1 MSEFCPK
8 CGKPLQVTPEPD
20 RLCLACGWW
29 GGQCEALTKPPH
41 TGELATS
48 VMQALDLYRDICR
61 KELLVELACEHGNVE
76 RHEMQEVR
84 GAVASCLESLL
95 RIFGVAHPEV
105 GPLDESEEK
114 TE

>member
-1 MSEFCPK
+1 M
-8 CGKPLQVTPEPD
+8 TPEPD

-29 GGQCEALTKPPH
+29 GGQCEALKKPPH

-76 RHEMQEVR
+76 RHEMQEVQ

-95 RIFGVAHPEV
+95 RIFGVAIPRLVLWTSPRRKRNEHTGLRP
-105 GPLDESEEK
+105 
-114 TE
+114 